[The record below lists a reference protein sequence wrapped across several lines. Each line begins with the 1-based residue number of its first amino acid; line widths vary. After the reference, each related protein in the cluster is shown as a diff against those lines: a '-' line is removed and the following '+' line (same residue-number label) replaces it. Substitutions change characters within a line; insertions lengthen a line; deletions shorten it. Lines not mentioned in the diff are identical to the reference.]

1 MEHKNWIKKKLR
13 TNKNIKKYKKKNE
26 TINKNRMMIEIG
38 NKEKLEKKF
47 RNFTHFIQS
56 METEQKKNVN

>member
-1 MEHKNWIKKKLR
+1 
-13 TNKNIKKYKKKNE
+13 
-26 TINKNRMMIEIG
+26 MIEIG